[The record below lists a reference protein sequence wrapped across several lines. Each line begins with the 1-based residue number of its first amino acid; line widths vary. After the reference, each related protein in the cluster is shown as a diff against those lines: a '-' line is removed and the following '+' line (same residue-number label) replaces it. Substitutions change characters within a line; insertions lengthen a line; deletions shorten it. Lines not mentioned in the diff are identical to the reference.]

1 MRPKRTSI
9 KKSLMDQMAAKGMQG
24 SHFIDLAEDYMSLYD
39 RKTELLAD
47 LETRGTLVEV
57 ESPKNVFNRK
67 TNPALLDLLKVNK
80 SMNDMLKNL
89 GLNEPDGAGDMDV
102 L

>member
-1 MRPKRTSI
+1 MRPKRSNI
-9 KKSLMDQMAAKGMQG
+9 RKSLLDQMQAKGMSG
-24 SHFIDLAEDYMSLYD
+24 KHFIDLAEDYMSFYD

-47 LETRGTLVEV
+47 LESRGTMVEV
-57 ESPKNVFNRK
+57 ESPKGVFNVK
-67 TNPALLDLLKVNK
+67 SNPALLDLIKVNK
-80 SMNDMLKNL
+80 AMNDMLKNL